1 MSRVENALL
10 VGSFIPGKVSRAE
23 AEESLSELAELART
37 AGAVVIKSHLQ
48 KILKPNPAYYIGKGK
63 AEELR
68 TEVEEQGIDLV
79 IFDENLSPGQELNL
93 NELLEAKVIDRTG
106 LILDIFAQRARTKE
120 GKLQVELAQL
130 NYLLPR
136 LVGKGLA
143 LSRLGGGIGTRGP
156 GESKLETDRRRV
168 RERISRIKHDL
179 EKVGKTR
186 ELHRLSRKSVP
197 FPVIAIIGYTNAGKS
212 TLFNRLSKMPTGQG
226 VLAEDKLFATLD
238 PTIRKIDLPEPSMM
252 VASSIRHPP
261 GYENQPHPPTPHS
274 RWEGGDFHD
283 KRQTVL
289 ISDTVGF
296 IKKLPHQ
303 LVEAFKATLEEVRA
317 ADILLHVIDCSHSNA
332 EVQISS
338 VKKVLEEI
346 GASEKQVINVF
357 NKIDRIEG
365 EIVPAHLRL
374 VAGGG
379 VPVSATTGQGI
390 NDLIVAIGRAV
401 NPLKRS

>member
-1 MSRVENALL
+1 MSKVENALL

-48 KILKPNPAYYIGKGK
+48 KILKPNPAYFIGKGK

-68 TEVEEQGIDLV
+68 AEVEEQGIDLV

-238 PTIRKIDLPEPSMM
+238 PTIRKIDLRE
-252 VASSIRHPP
+252 
-261 GYENQPHPPTPHS
+261 
-274 RWEGGDFHD
+274 
-283 KRQTVL
+283 RQTVL

-317 ADILLHVIDCSHSNA
+317 ADILLHVIDSSHSNA
-332 EVQISS
+332 EVQIES
-338 VKKVLEEI
+338 VNKVLREI
-346 GASEKQVINVF
+346 GASEKPVINVF

-379 VPVSATTGQGI
+379 VPVSAATGQGI
-390 NDLIVAIGRAV
+390 NDLIVAIGSAV

>member
-1 MSRVENALL
+1 MPKVEKALL
-10 VGSFIPGKVSRAE
+10 VGAYIPGKVSRPE

-37 AGAVVIKSHLQ
+37 AGAVVIRSHLQ
-48 KILKPNPAYYIGKGK
+48 KIQRPNPAYYIGKGK
-63 AEELR
+63 AEEVKA
-68 TEVEEQGIDLV
+68 EVEKEDIDLV

-106 LILDIFAQRARTKE
+106 LILDIFAQRARTRE

-238 PTIRKIDLPEPSMM
+238 PTVRKITLPE
-252 VASSIRHPP
+252 
-261 GYENQPHPPTPHS
+261 
-274 RWEGGDFHD
+274 
-283 KRQTVL
+283 RQTVL

-317 ADILLHVIDCSHSNA
+317 ADILLHVIDSSHSNA
-332 EVQISS
+332 EVQIES
-338 VKKVLEEI
+338 VNKVLEEI

-374 VAGGG
+374 VADGG
-379 VPVSATTGQGI
+379 VPVSAITGQGI

-401 NPLKRS
+401 NPLKRPYSFE

>member
-1 MSRVENALL
+1 MPKVEKALL
-10 VGSFIPGKVSRAE
+10 VGAYIPGKVSRTE
-23 AEESLSELAELART
+23 AEESLAELAELART
-37 AGAVVIKSHLQ
+37 AGAVVAGSYLQ
-48 KILKPNPAYYIGKGK
+48 KIAAPNPAYYVGKGK
-63 AEELR
+63 AEEIR
-68 TEVEEQGIDLV
+68 AGVEAEEIDLV
-79 IFDENLSPGQELNL
+79 IFDENLTPGQEKNL
-93 NELLEAKVIDRTG
+93 EELLDAKIIDRTG
-106 LILDIFAQRARTKE
+106 LILDIFAQRARTRE

-136 LVGKGLA
+136 LVGKGAA

-226 VLAEDKLFATLD
+226 ALAEDKLFATLD
-238 PTIRKIDLPEPSMM
+238 PTIRKIDLPE
-252 VASSIRHPP
+252 
-261 GYENQPHPPTPHS
+261 
-274 RWEGGDFHD
+274 
-283 KRQTVL
+283 RQTAL

-317 ADILLHVIDCSHSNA
+317 ADILLHVIDSSHSNA
-332 EVQISS
+332 EVQIVS

-346 GASEKQVINVF
+346 GASDKPVINVF
-357 NKIDRIEG
+357 NKTDKIEG
-365 EIVPAHLRL
+365 EIVPAYLRL
-374 VAGGG
+374 VAEGG
-379 VPVSATTGQGI
+379 VPVSAITGQGI
-390 NDLIVAIGRAV
+390 KDLIVAISRAIS
-401 NPLKRS
+401 PLKRS